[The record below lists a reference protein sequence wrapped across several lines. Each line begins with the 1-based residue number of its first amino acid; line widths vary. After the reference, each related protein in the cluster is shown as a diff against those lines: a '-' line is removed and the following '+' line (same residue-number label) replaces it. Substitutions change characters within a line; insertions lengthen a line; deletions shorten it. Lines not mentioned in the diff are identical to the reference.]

1 MILISH
7 RGNISGIDKQSENK
21 PDYILNAL
29 NFGYDVEIDI
39 WHYKNELY
47 LGHDEPT
54 ILLPEE
60 LLEHKDKL
68 WFHAKN
74 LDALTKLEKLSVHY
88 FWHQNDDI
96 TITSKGYWWTYP
108 GKKLFNNSICV
119 LPEKF
124 NQDISSCAGCCSDV
138 IGRYK

>member
-7 RGNISGIDKQSENK
+7 RGNTSGINKDLENK

-29 NFGYDVEIDI
+29 NIDYDVEIDV
-39 WHYKNELY
+39 WQYKDELY

-54 ILLPEE
+54 ILLPNK
-60 LLEHKDKL
+60 LLEFKDKL

-74 LDALTKLEKLSVHY
+74 LDVLTKLNKLNVHY
-88 FWHQNDDI
+88 FWHQSDDI
-96 TITSKGYWWTYP
+96 TMTSKGFWWTYP
-108 GKKLFNNSICV
+108 GKKLYNNSISV

-138 IGRYK
+138 INNYR

>member
-7 RGNISGIDKQSENK
+7 RGNITGVDKNLENK
-21 PDYILNAL
+21 PEYIFNAL
-29 NFGYDVEIDI
+29 HIGFDVEIDI
-39 WHYKNELY
+39 WKYKENLY

-54 ILLPEE
+54 TLFPNK
-60 LLEHKDKL
+60 LLENKNKL

-74 LDALTKLEKLSVHY
+74 LDSLIVLHKLNVHY

-96 TITSKGYWWTYP
+96 TITNKGYCWTYP
-108 GKKLFNNSICV
+108 GKELYQNSICV

-124 NQDISSCAGCCSDV
+124 DQNISHCAGCCSDF
-138 IGRYK
+138 IDSYK

>member
-1 MILISH
+1 MDQIIF
-7 RGNISGIDKQSENK
+7 KF
-21 PDYILNAL
+21 ILNAL

-74 LDALTKLEKLSVHY
+74 LDPLLDLHQLNVHY
-88 FWHQNDDI
+88 FWHQNDDV
-96 TITSKGYWWTYP
+96 TITNKGFRDIVKLLIFFFLIRV
-108 GKKLFNNSICV
+108 GFFKNKKM
-119 LPEKF
+119 
-124 NQDISSCAGCCSDV
+124 
-138 IGRYK
+138 